1 MIYVYMCNNNVIHL
15 FIYFVALSTSVPP
28 SIRVGESEVSVV
40 ENTQAL
46 LTCVADGVPQ
56 PTITWEK
63 DDIALADTTGEYTIL
78 PTGELLIDTAQV
90 RVPIFKLL
98 AFRVFTNCDSLCM

>member
-1 MIYVYMCNNNVIHL
+1 M
-15 FIYFVALSTSVPP
+15 
-28 SIRVGESEVSVV
+28 V

-56 PTITWEK
+56 PNITWEK
-63 DDIALADTTGEYTIL
+63 DDIALSDTAGEYTVL
-78 PTGELLIDTAQV
+78 PTGELLIDSAQV

-98 AFRVFTNCDSLCM
+98 IF

>member
-1 MIYVYMCNNNVIHL
+1 MIYVNYNNNVMHL
-15 FIYFVALSTSVPP
+15 FICFFSLSTSVPP

-63 DDIALADTTGEYTIL
+63 DDIALTDTTGEYTIL

-90 RVPIFKLL
+90 RVTIFKLFV
-98 AFRVFTNCDSLCM
+98 FRVFTNCDSFCM

>member
-1 MIYVYMCNNNVIHL
+1 M
-15 FIYFVALSTSVPP
+15 
-28 SIRVGESEVSVV
+28 SVV

-63 DDIALADTTGEYTIL
+63 DDIPLTDTTGEYTIL

-90 RVPIFKLL
+90 IYTLL
-98 AFRVFTNCDSLCM
+98 AFKIFIFCDRFLRILPVFIA